1 VEIKNKKDVLF
12 ITDFETLSPT
22 LDVNADLI
30 KQLAIN
36 FENLYIINTGNLLFP
51 KSEKIDKNFD
61 EIKKSSDYFFINP
74 KNFDEFSR
82 FLKNKK
88 TIVVS
93 NFGRSFNSIKINF
106 FLKRKKIKIYQVS
119 NTGFYNVEIK
129 YDFKKNILI
138 IIKHFFTVKLFK
150 KIAVI
155 LSNLGIFPKNEVRF
169 LSNKHIYNEI
179 FNHPIKKKLYENK
192 LLFSKKIVL
201 INSKAYDLYKKNLY
215 DISEDYIVHLDKEF
229 DWPELVAFRG
239 KYDKKKLEKH
249 YFYLNNF
256 LAKLSKD
263 FNKKVVICIHPG
275 YDLKKFQN
283 YFPNYEVIQF
293 RTREYIYKSFL
304 VTIIDSSAIVD
315 AILLKKKALGLISNY
330 MDVNEIN
337 YSLSNIKRYGLAYFN
352 VEKDFTKSKKIILNE
367 VEKKIITYND
377 YISNY
382 HCLDKNS
389 SGYEKIIKTLK
400 DSTA

>member
-1 VEIKNKKDVLF
+1 MPSKNVTIIGIGKLGLCF
-12 ITDFETLSPT
+12 SLTL
-22 LDVNADLI
+22 
-30 KQLAIN
+30 
-36 FENLYIINTGNLLFP
+36 
-51 KSEKIDKNFD
+51 EKAGY
-61 EIKKSSDYFFINP
+61 E
-74 KNFDEFSR
+74 
-82 FLKNKK
+82 
-88 TIVVS
+88 VM
-93 NFGRSFNSIKINF
+93 
-106 FLKRKKIKIYQVS
+106 
-119 NTGFYNVEIK
+119 
-129 YDFKKNILI
+129 
-138 IIKHFFTVKLFK
+138 
-150 KIAVI
+150 
-155 LSNLGIFPKNEVRF
+155 GI
-169 LSNKHIYNEI
+169 
-179 FNHPIKKKLYENK
+179 
-192 LLFSKKIVL
+192 
-201 INSKAYDLYKKNLY
+201 

-239 KYDKKKLEKH
+239 KYDKKILEKH

-315 AILLKKKALGLISNY
+315 AILLKKRALGLISNY

-352 VEKDFTKSKKIILNE
+352 IEKDFTKSKKIILNE
-367 VEKKIITYND
+367 VEKKIITYDD

-400 DSTA
+400 DSTV

>member
-1 VEIKNKKDVLF
+1 MKIKDKKDVLF
-12 ITDFETLSPT
+12 ITNFDYLSAT
-22 LDVNADLI
+22 LDTNAELI

-36 FENLYIINTGNLLFP
+36 FENLYIVNTGNLLFP

-61 EIKKSSDYFFINP
+61 EIKKSSDCFFINP
-74 KNFDEFSR
+74 KNFEEFNS

-88 TIVVS
+88 AFVVS
-93 NFGRSFNSIKINF
+93 NFGRYLNSIKINF

-129 YDFKKNILI
+129 YDFKKNILL
-138 IIKHFFTVKLFK
+138 IIKHFFAVKLFK

-169 LSNKHIYNEI
+169 LSNKHIYDEI

-239 KYDKKKLEKH
+239 RYDKKKLEKH

>member
-1 VEIKNKKDVLF
+1 MKIKDKKDVLF
-12 ITDFETLSPT
+12 ITNFEYLSAT
-22 LDVNADLI
+22 LDVNAELV
-30 KQLAIN
+30 KQLTIN
-36 FENLYIINTGNLLFP
+36 FENVYFINSGNLLFP
-51 KSEKIDKNFD
+51 KSQKIDKNFN
-61 EIKKSSDYFFINP
+61 EINKSSNFSFINP
-74 KNFDEFSR
+74 TNFEELNN
-82 FLKNKK
+82 FLKNKNGFV
-88 TIVVS
+88 IS
-93 NFGRSFNSIKINF
+93 NFGRYLNAIKINF
-106 FLKRKKIKIYQVS
+106 FLKRKKIKMYQVS
-119 NTGFYNVEIK
+119 NSGFYNVAPK
-129 YDFKKNILI
+129 YNFKKNILLN
-138 IIKHFFTVKLFK
+138 IKHFFSVKLFK
-150 KIAVI
+150 TISVI
-155 LSNLGIFPKNEVRF
+155 FSNLGILSKNEVRF
-169 LSNKHIYNEI
+169 ISNKHIYNEI
-179 FNHPIKKKLYENK
+179 FNNPIKKKLYENK

-229 DWPELVAFRG
+229 DWPELVALRG
-239 KYDKKKLEKH
+239 KYDKKILEKH

-315 AILLKKKALGLISNY
+315 AILLKKKALGLTSDY
-330 MDVNEIN
+330 MGVNEIN

-352 VEKDFTKSKKIILNE
+352 IEKDFTKSKKVILSE
-367 VEKKIITYND
+367 VEKRIINYDD

-382 HCLDKNS
+382 HCLDKNI
-389 SGYEKIIKTLK
+389 SGYERIIRTLR
-400 DSTA
+400 DSTV